1 MEVESWNS
9 DWGKLNESNMRKRL
23 EEEGFSV
30 ITYSYSPGTYF
41 SEHSHTID
49 KKDTVL
55 SGKFKMTALGK
66 EFILGPEGR
75 PVRRALSTS
84 LRRANE
90 RQPRHGVHEAHR
102 YGMANRWSE
111 LPPSKIN

>member
-1 MEVESWNS
+1 MEVESWNP
-9 DWGKLNESNMRKRL
+9 DWGDLNESNMRKRL

-66 EFILGPEGR
+66 EFILGPGDMLLVPAGTIHTAEVIGNE
-75 PVRRALSTS
+75 PVIS
-84 LRRANE
+84 LDATKYWFN
-90 RQPRHGVHEAHR
+90 
-102 YGMANRWSE
+102 
-111 LPPSKIN
+111 